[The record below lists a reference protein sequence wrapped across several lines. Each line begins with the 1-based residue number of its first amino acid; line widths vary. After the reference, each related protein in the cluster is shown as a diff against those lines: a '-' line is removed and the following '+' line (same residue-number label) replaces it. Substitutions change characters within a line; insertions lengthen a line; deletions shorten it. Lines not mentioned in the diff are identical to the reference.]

1 MAKTESNFINML
13 ITLFGVTL
21 IASVSLALV
30 YNITKE
36 PIEKSKTLKKEKA
49 MSIVLPKFDK
59 IITHKVLPPDGK
71 DSVEVNVAYNGEENV
86 GVAIETY
93 TDLGFGGRI
102 RAIVGIKKDGS
113 IHDVVHLEHKE
124 TPGLGDKIEKSKSNW
139 SNQFRGKTSS
149 SFPLRVKKDGGDVDA
164 ITASTISS
172 RAYCDAIN
180 RAYSVFTM
188 EFNKDSENNNQN
200 EQKGLTDFQITNDDY
215 FKKVL
220 PAFDNSPLKTAKKI
234 NNFEIYKATYKD
246 ALVGYAVKTCAKG
259 YNDNVWL
266 LTGFLKNGKIN
277 NIIVLFQKET
287 VGRGDEIK
295 DEIFIKQFRGVD
307 PAKCKIALKESG
319 GNIDAISGSTISTEA
334 FCKALQHAIDLYN
347 KEK

>member
-30 YNITKE
+30 YNITKD
-36 PIEKSKTLKKEKA
+36 PIEKSKILKKEKA

-59 IITHKVLPPDGK
+59 IVAHKVLPPESK
-71 DSVEVNVAYNGEENV
+71 DSVEVNVAYNGDETV

-93 TDLGFGGRI
+93 TDLGFSGRI
-102 RAIVGIKKDGS
+102 RAIVGIKMDGS

-139 SNQFRGKTSS
+139 SNQFRGKVSS
-149 SFPLRVKKDGGDVDA
+149 SFPLKVKKDGGDVDA
-164 ITASTISS
+164 ITASTITS

-180 RAYSVFTM
+180 RAYDVFVL
-188 EFNKDSENNNQN
+188 EFNKDNNVSIK
-200 EQKGLTDFQITNDDY
+200 EDKSLTDFQIDNDDY

-220 PAFDNSPLKTAKKI
+220 PTFDNSPLKTVKKI
-234 NNFEIYKATYKD
+234 ENFEIFKATFNNKT
-246 ALVGYAVKTCAKG
+246 AGFAVKTCAKG
-259 YNDNVWL
+259 YNDNIWL
-266 LTGFLKNGKIN
+266 LTGFLPNGKIN

-295 DEIFIKQFRGVD
+295 DEIFIKQFRGID
-307 PAKCKIALKESG
+307 PSKCKIALKDSG

-334 FCKALQHAIDLYN
+334 FCKALQKAIDLYN

>member
-30 YNITKE
+30 YNLTKE

-59 IITHKVLPPDGK
+59 IVSHKALPPESK
-71 DSVEVNVAYNGEENV
+71 DSVEVNVAYDNNENV

-102 RAIVGIKKDGS
+102 RAIVGFRMDGS
-113 IHDVVHLEHKE
+113 IFDVVHLEHKE

-139 SNQFRGKTSS
+139 SDQFKGKNSS
-149 SFPLRVKKDGGDVDA
+149 SFPLKVKKDGGDVDA

-180 RAYSVFTM
+180 KAYKVFTL
-188 EFNKDSENNNQN
+188 EFKKDNVAN
-200 EQKGLTDFQITNDDY
+200 ETIDKSLTDFQITNDEY

-220 PAFDNSPLKTAKKI
+220 PTFDNSPLKNVKKI
-234 NNFEIYKATYKD
+234 DNFEIFKATNKNV
-246 ALVGYAVKTCAKG
+246 LVGYAIKTCAKG
-259 YNDNVWL
+259 YNDNIWL
-266 LTGFLKNGKIN
+266 LTGFLPNGKIN

-295 DEIFIKQFRGVD
+295 DEIFIKQFRGID
-307 PAKCKIALKESG
+307 PTKYKIALKTNG
-319 GNIDAISGSTISTEA
+319 GNVDAISGSTISTEA
-334 FCKALQHAIDLYN
+334 FCKALQQAIDLYN
-347 KEK
+347 MEK